1 MMKKA
6 WYKEGV
12 VYQIYPRS
20 FKDSN
25 NDGIGDLKGIIEKLD
40 YLKELGIGIIW
51 LSPIYQSPLD
61 DNGYDISD
69 YRDILEEFGTM
80 DDFITL
86 VNEIHKRGMKLIMDM
101 VLNHTSDQHKFFKE
115 ARSDVNSPYR
125 DYYYFRKGN
134 NGKLPNNWTSF
145 FGGKA
150 WSYNKDT
157 DDYYLHL
164 FAPSQPDLN
173 WENEEVKK
181 EFKDVL
187 RFWLDLGVDG
197 FRLDVINILSKRNS
211 LPNGR
216 RRIALTGREHY
227 VNGPKMHKLLQELND
242 DVFSKYDCFTVGETV
257 LIDADEALRYTG
269 GEKRELDMLF
279 TFEHTSVDTIN
290 NIKWFIRKFKP
301 KRLKRVLDRYQ
312 KVLNNK
318 GWNTLFFENH
328 DQPRV
333 VSRWGNT
340 EKYHNE
346 SAKLLATI
354 LYFQQG
360 TPFVYQGQEIAMT
373 NADFTCLDEYKDVE
387 THNIYKIGRKTFRF
401 THKRM
406 MGKIK
411 YMSRDNARTPMQW
424 DDSIN
429 AGFSNGT
436 PWIRVNSNFKNI
448 NVKKSI
454 KDKDSV
460 YNYYKKIFELR
471 KKYPVIIYG
480 DYNPL
485 FSKNRHIYAYERTL
499 NNDSLIV
506 VANFS
511 IKVRKFP
518 KLDLNGYELIL
529 QNYNNID
536 INNLQPYES
545 RVYLRSKE

>member
-1 MMKKA
+1 
-6 WYKEGV
+6 
-12 VYQIYPRS
+12 
-20 FKDSN
+20 
-25 NDGIGDLKGIIEKLD
+25 
-40 YLKELGIGIIW
+40 
-51 LSPIYQSPLD
+51 
-61 DNGYDISD
+61 
-69 YRDILEEFGTM
+69 
-80 DDFITL
+80 
-86 VNEIHKRGMKLIMDM
+86 MDM

-227 VNGPKMHKLLQELND
+227 VNGPKMHQLLQELND

-436 PWIRVNSNFKNI
+436 LLIIFNSNFKNI

-460 YNYYKKIFELR
+460 YNYYKR
-471 KKYPVIIYG
+471 Y
-480 DYNPL
+480 
-485 FSKNRHIYAYERTL
+485 L
-499 NNDSLIV
+499 N
-506 VANFS
+506 
-511 IKVRKFP
+511 
-518 KLDLNGYELIL
+518 
-529 QNYNNID
+529 
-536 INNLQPYES
+536 
-545 RVYLRSKE
+545 